1 MPHLRT
7 SVKMRP
13 FRPSALPVRALKI
26 MEPTVSLPAAVLFL
40 AGAVVTWIVFDTEPP
55 ADDLRSLVGFFGFV
69 AIRCALLGS
78 EDLANNLC
86 AERGSDAVKLDHARL
101 RFILECRAIGIEP
114 IDAPYTFS
122 D

>member
-26 MEPTVSLPAAVLFL
+26 VEPTISLPAAVLFL

-55 ADDLRSLVGFFGFV
+55 ADNLRSLVGFFGFV
-69 AIRCALLGS
+69 AMAAGCALQGRRYTI
-78 EDLANNLC
+78 EVRPMQR
-86 AERGSDAVKLDHARL
+86 EPRRGFHQTNRSHL
-101 RFILECRAIGIEP
+101 
-114 IDAPYTFS
+114 T
-122 D
+122 